1 MTTILYDHTHHNN
14 QMPPKRRVLTEKK
27 QVDTNIIMN
36 QDLLFNNTEAISPAS
51 PVAILEYHQSSPIS
65 SNPTKT
71 KKKKSTM
78 STEEKDR
85 LWNIFENDKKDIIQ
99 DQNPPPQSE
108 TDTSATI
115 TEMGLCVKCNSILMI
130 MEDGFPTCTNT
141 DCAVIY
147 SDTLD
152 YSPEWRFY
160 GAEDKNTNDP
170 TRCGNP
176 INPLLPE
183 SSYGCKV
190 LCSQK
195 ASHEMKKISKWTDWQ
210 CMPHKEKALYDEFQ
224 FITIMAQNSGISKIF
239 IDDAMSIYKDLSEQ
253 KMFRGMNRDGVKAAS
268 IYISCR
274 LNGCPRTAHE
284 ISEIFKLDKTSAT
297 NGCSIAVNII
307 QNIERNTEPSQK
319 MNLCTTTPLL
329 FIERFCSK
337 LKMQPELIKLSIFIA
352 KKIEEHSSITDNIP
366 PAIAAGIIYFV
377 SHNCNLNIT
386 KTEIRK
392 ITGICDVT
400 INKCFQKMEKMKG
413 ELIPSIILEKYR

>member
-1 MTTILYDHTHHNN
+1 MTS
-14 QMPPKRRVLTEKK
+14 RVPIQKK
-27 QVDTNIIMN
+27 DFNSNIDMIIETNDTNNTIGQSQSTIEL
-36 QDLLFNNTEAISPAS
+36 QYQTFFHSTPPNN
-51 PVAILEYHQSSPIS
+51 
-65 SNPTKT
+65 TKT
-71 KKKKSTM
+71 KKKKSNMTVD
-78 STEEKDR
+78 EKNR
-85 LWNIFENDKKDIIQ
+85 LWDIFDNDKKGIDAPEVEKIENLVEV
-99 DQNPPPQSE
+99 DNVPPRL
-108 TDTSATI
+108 A
-115 TEMGLCVKCNSILMI
+115 EMGLCFKCNSILII

-141 DCAVIY
+141 DCAIIY

-190 LCSQK
+190 LCHQK

-224 FITIMAQNSGISKIF
+224 FITTMAQNSGISKIF
-239 IDDAMSIYKDLSEQ
+239 IDDAMSIHKDISEQ

-297 NGCSIAVNII
+297 NGCSMAVNII

-377 SHNCNLNIT
+377 SYNCNLSIT
-386 KTEIRK
+386 KLEIRK

-400 INKCFQKMEKMKG
+400 INKCFQKMEKIKT
-413 ELIPSIILEKYR
+413 ELIPPIIFEKYR

>member
-1 MTTILYDHTHHNN
+1 MTIPTP
-14 QMPPKRRVLTEKK
+14 QMPPKKRVPIEKK
-27 QVDTNIIMN
+27 QVDAIVIMN
-36 QDLLFNNTEAISPAS
+36 QDLLLDNTVAISTTVTGP
-51 PVAILEYHQSSPIS
+51 ILEYQTIQSQPPP
-65 SNPTKT
+65 NNTKT

-78 STEEKDR
+78 TTEEKDR
-85 LWNIFENDKKDIIQ
+85 LWNIFENDKKDIQTQ
-99 DQNPPPQSE
+99 DAQ
-108 TDTSATI
+108 TDTETVQPPI
-115 TEMGLCVKCNSILMI
+115 TEMGLCIKCNSILVI

-190 LCSQK
+190 LCHQK

>member
-1 MTTILYDHTHHNN
+1 MHLK
-14 QMPPKRRVLTEKK
+14 KRVPIEKK
-27 QVDTNIIMN
+27 QFDRTIVMST
-36 QDLLFNNTEAISPAS
+36 DLLFDPAISS
-51 PVAILEYHQSSPIS
+51 PINTDIPILEYHQSL
-65 SNPTKT
+65 SNPPPNNTRT

-78 STEEKDR
+78 STEKRER
-85 LWNIFENDKKDIIQ
+85 LWNIFDDDKKGIQ
-99 DQNPPPQSE
+99 EQQLQEDPINESGNE
-108 TDTSATI
+108 NGDGNGMK
-115 TEMGLCVKCNSILMI
+115 EMGLCFKCNSILVI

-141 DCAVIY
+141 DCAIIY

-160 GAEDKNTNDP
+160 GSEDKNTNDP

-190 LCSQK
+190 LCHQK

-239 IDDAMSIYKDLSEQ
+239 IDDAMSIYKDISEQ
-253 KMFRGMNRDGVKAAS
+253 KMFRGMNRDGVKSAS

-284 ISEIFKLDKTSAT
+284 ISEIFKLDKASAT

-319 MNLCTTTPLL
+319 MNLCTTTPML

-377 SHNCNLNIT
+377 SYNCNLNIT
-386 KTEIRK
+386 KVEIRK

>member
-1 MTTILYDHTHHNN
+1 
-14 QMPPKRRVLTEKK
+14 MPSKKRVPIEKK
-27 QVDTNIIMN
+27 QVDANVIMN
-36 QDLLFNNTEAISPAS
+36 PDLLFDNDAAATDVPDTASHSP
-51 PVAILEYHQSSPIS
+51 ILEYQTIQSPPP
-65 SNPTKT
+65 NNTKT

-78 STEEKDR
+78 TSEEKAR
-85 LWNIFENDKKDIIQ
+85 LWSIFDNDKKDIDIQ
-99 DQNPPPQSE
+99 QQEPE
-108 TDTSATI
+108 TENETTTTTTNGM
-115 TEMGLCVKCNSILMI
+115 TEMGLCIKCNSILII
-130 MEDGFPTCTNT
+130 MEDGFPTCPNT
-141 DCAVIY
+141 DCAIIY

-190 LCSQK
+190 LCHQK

>member
-1 MTTILYDHTHHNN
+1 MTTTTKIT
-14 QMPPKRRVLTEKK
+14 PCVPIEKK
-27 QVDTNIIMN
+27 DFESIIDMSI
-36 QDLLFNNTEAISPAS
+36 QT
-51 PVAILEYHQSSPIS
+51 PVGHSDVLELEYEMSMHIP
-65 SNPTKT
+65 NTNGTTNAKT
-71 KKKKSTM
+71 KKKKSTIN
-78 STEEKDR
+78 EKAR
-85 LWNIFENDKKDIIQ
+85 LWDIFDNDKKEFAQ
-99 DQNPPPQSE
+99 LSE
-108 TDTSATI
+108 TTI
-115 TEMGLCVKCNSILMI
+115 PTPQLTEMGLCTKCNSILII

-141 DCAVIY
+141 DCAIIY

-160 GAEDKNTNDP
+160 GAEDKNSNDP

-190 LCSQK
+190 LCHQK

-239 IDDAMSIYKDLSEQ
+239 IDDAMSIHKDISEQ

-297 NGCSIAVNII
+297 NGCSMAVNII
-307 QNIERNTEPSQK
+307 QNIERNTDPSQK

-377 SHNCNLNIT
+377 SYNCNLSIS
-386 KTEIRK
+386 KLDIRK

-400 INKCFQKMEKMKG
+400 INKCFQKMEKIKS

>member
-1 MTTILYDHTHHNN
+1 
-14 QMPPKRRVLTEKK
+14 MPSKKRVPIEKK
-27 QVDTNIIMN
+27 QVDANVIMN
-36 QDLLFNNTEAISPAS
+36 PDLLFDNHAISPTTTTTAPHS
-51 PVAILEYHQSSPIS
+51 PILEYQTIQSPPP
-65 SNPTKT
+65 NNTKT

-78 STEEKDR
+78 TSEEKAR
-85 LWNIFENDKKDIIQ
+85 LWSIFDNDKKDIDIQ
-99 DQNPPPQSE
+99 EQQSPETENETIANP
-108 TDTSATI
+108 TNGM
-115 TEMGLCVKCNSILMI
+115 TEMGLCIKCNSILII
-130 MEDGFPTCTNT
+130 MEDGFPTCPNA
-141 DCAVIY
+141 DCAIIY

-190 LCSQK
+190 LCHQK

>member
-1 MTTILYDHTHHNN
+1 MYFPTPDTVLSPPTTTRVSIGKKQLGCNVIMNPAISTPTPLSSFLTTPESAAAASWMDPAIIS
-14 QMPPKRRVLTEKK
+14 MPPRAG
-27 QVDTNIIMN
+27 Q
-36 QDLLFNNTEAISPAS
+36 
-51 PVAILEYHQSSPIS
+51 
-65 SNPTKT
+65 TKT
-71 KKKKSTM
+71 KKKKSTK
-78 STEEKDR
+78 EEKDR
-85 LWNIFENDKKDIIQ
+85 LWHIFENDKRDI
-99 DQNPPPQSE
+99 DES
-108 TDTSATI
+108 SASVLFEDVSAPLI
-115 TEMGLCVKCNSILMI
+115 TEMGLCIKCNSILVI

-141 DCAVIY
+141 DCAIIY

-190 LCSQK
+190 LCHQK

-239 IDDAMSIYKDLSEQ
+239 IDDAMGIYKDLSEQ

-284 ISEIFKLDKTSAT
+284 ISEIFKLDKPSAT
-297 NGCSIAVNII
+297 NGCSMAMNII
-307 QNIERNTEPSQK
+307 QNIERNTDPSQK
-319 MNLCTTTPLL
+319 MKLCTTTPLL

-413 ELIPSIILEKYR
+413 ELIPSIILEKYK

>member
-1 MTTILYDHTHHNN
+1 
-14 QMPPKRRVLTEKK
+14 MPPKKRVPIEKK
-27 QVDTNIIMN
+27 QVDAIVIMN
-36 QDLLFNNTEAISPAS
+36 QDLLLDNTVAISTTVTGP
-51 PVAILEYHQSSPIS
+51 ILEYQTIQSQPPP
-65 SNPTKT
+65 NNTKT

-78 STEEKDR
+78 TTEEKDR
-85 LWNIFENDKKDIIQ
+85 LWNIFENDKKDIQTQ
-99 DQNPPPQSE
+99 DAPPDTE
-108 TDTSATI
+108 TVHPPI
-115 TEMGLCVKCNSILMI
+115 TEMGLCIKCNSILVI

-190 LCSQK
+190 LCHQK

>member
-1 MTTILYDHTHHNN
+1 MT
-14 QMPPKRRVLTEKK
+14 
-27 QVDTNIIMN
+27 
-36 QDLLFNNTEAISPAS
+36 S
-51 PVAILEYHQSSPIS
+51 
-65 SNPTKT
+65 
-71 KKKKSTM
+71 
-78 STEEKDR
+78 EEKAR
-85 LWNIFENDKKDIIQ
+85 LWSIFDNDKKDIGIQ
-99 DQNPPPQSE
+99 DREPE
-108 TDTSATI
+108 TENETTATATNGM
-115 TEMGLCVKCNSILMI
+115 TEMGLCIKCNSILII
-130 MEDGFPTCTNT
+130 MEDGFPTCPNT
-141 DCAVIY
+141 DCAIIY

-190 LCSQK
+190 LCHQK

>member
-1 MTTILYDHTHHNN
+1 MTIQPNTP
-14 QMPPKRRVLTEKK
+14 QMPPKKRVPIEKK
-27 QVDTNIIMN
+27 QVDANVIMN
-36 QDLLFNNTEAISPAS
+36 QDLLFDNTAAISTT
-51 PVAILEYHQSSPIS
+51 VAGPTMTTTTPILEYQTIQSQPP
-65 SNPTKT
+65 NNTKT

-78 STEEKDR
+78 TTEEKGR
-85 LWNIFENDKKDIIQ
+85 LWSIFENDKKDIQTQ
-99 DQNPPPQSE
+99 DEP
-108 TDTSATI
+108 TSQTPI
-115 TEMGLCVKCNSILMI
+115 TEMGLCIKCNSILVI

-141 DCAVIY
+141 DCAIIY

-190 LCSQK
+190 LCHQK

>member
-1 MTTILYDHTHHNN
+1 MI
-14 QMPPKRRVLTEKK
+14 KRVQSKKKRLESNIDNKEKTEENMKK
-27 QVDTNIIMN
+27 IQTPNLGHFPNISEN
-36 QDLLFNNTEAISPAS
+36 SEP
-51 PVAILEYHQSSPIS
+51 ILEYQMENVPTINSQ
-65 SNPTKT
+65 NTKT
-71 KKKKSTM
+71 KKKKSNM
-78 STEEKDR
+78 SVGEKAK
-85 LWNIFENDKKDIIQ
+85 LWNIYDNDKKDISQ
-99 DQNPPPQSE
+99 
-108 TDTSATI
+108 TDSAESDNTSKL
-115 TEMGLCVKCNSILMI
+115 TEMGLCIKCNSILVI

-141 DCAVIY
+141 DCAIIY

-176 INPLLPE
+176 INVLLPE

-190 LCSQK
+190 LCHQK

-224 FITIMAQNSGISKIF
+224 FITTMAQNSGISKIF
-239 IDDAMSIYKDLSEQ
+239 IDDAMSIHKDISEQ
-253 KMFRGMNRDGVKAAS
+253 KMFRGMNRDGVKSAS

-297 NGCSIAVNII
+297 NGCSIAVNIL

-337 LKMQPELIKLSIFIA
+337 LKMQPELIKLSMFIA
-352 KKIEEHSSITDNIP
+352 KKIEEHISITDNIP

-377 SHNCNLNIT
+377 SHNCNLNIS
-386 KTEIRK
+386 KMDIRK

-413 ELIPSIILEKYR
+413 ELIPSIILEKYK